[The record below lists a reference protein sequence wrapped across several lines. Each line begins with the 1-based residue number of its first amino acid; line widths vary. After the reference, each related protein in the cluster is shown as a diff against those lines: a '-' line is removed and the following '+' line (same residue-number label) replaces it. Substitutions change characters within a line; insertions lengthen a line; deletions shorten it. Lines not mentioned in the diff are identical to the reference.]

1 MNLSN
6 PISQPKVRNTNL
18 ELYRILVMLA
28 IVAHHYVV
36 NSGLMQLMDTDPIN
50 PKSIFLYI
58 VGMWGKTGINCFVL
72 ITGYFMCK
80 SEITLRKFLKLLL
93 EIEFYNIAIYFIFLA
108 AGHLKFSPTGF
119 IFYILPIHNGV
130 HDDFVSCFMLFY
142 LLIPFLSAMVNHLN
156 RKKHLL
162 LILTCL
168 TIYTLI
174 PLIPGFGITKNY
186 VSWFCIL
193 FIIGSYLRLYP
204 IKTELN
210 TRYWLIIMLSS
221 VFVAILSILCILHI
235 KAKGLDINPY
245 RLVSDSNA
253 PLAVL
258 VSICSFMFFK
268 NLNIKQSKFINTIGG
283 GTFAVLL
290 IHANS
295 NTMRQW
301 LWRDLCDNV
310 GHYATNMIYIHAL
323 LIPIAVFIVCSLIE
337 YIRMKTIEK
346 PLIDCTYNLI
356 RKYLPNAK

>member
-1 MNLSN
+1 MNPSTT
-6 PISQPKVRNTNL
+6 ISQPKVRNSNL
-18 ELYRILVMLA
+18 ELYRILVMIS

-36 NSGLMQLMDTDPIN
+36 NSGLMDLMEADPLN

-108 AGHLKFSPTGF
+108 TGYLNFSPTGF

-130 HDDFVSCFMLFY
+130 YDDFVSCFLLFY

-156 RKKHLL
+156 RKKHL
-162 LILTCL
+162 ILAITCL

-174 PLIPGFGITKNY
+174 PLIPGFGISMNY

-204 IKTELN
+204 IKSGLKA
-210 TRYWLIIMLSS
+210 RYGLFIMLGSIFLATLS
-221 VFVAILSILCILHI
+221 VLCILYVNGRGYNI
-235 KAKGLDINPY
+235 EPY
-245 RLVSDSNA
+245 RFVADSNA

-258 VSICSFMFFK
+258 VSVFAFIFFK
-268 NLNIKQSKFINTIGG
+268 DLRIKQSKVINVIGG
-283 GTFAVLL
+283 STFAVLL

-301 LWRDLCDNV
+301 LWKDLCDNV
-310 GHYATNMIYIHAL
+310 GHYATNDIYLHA
-323 LIPIAVFIVCSLIE
+323 IIITIAVFTVCSIIE
-337 YIRMKTIEK
+337 IIRSKTIEK
-346 PLIDCTYNLI
+346 PLLDFMHNSIQRFRSN
-356 RKYLPNAK
+356 